1 MEKGYE
7 LEEFCKDVNKV
18 KENRQVL
25 LGRLEVFMRSVK
37 QVTNVR
43 KVLQRGK

>member
-18 KENRQVL
+18 KETRQVL